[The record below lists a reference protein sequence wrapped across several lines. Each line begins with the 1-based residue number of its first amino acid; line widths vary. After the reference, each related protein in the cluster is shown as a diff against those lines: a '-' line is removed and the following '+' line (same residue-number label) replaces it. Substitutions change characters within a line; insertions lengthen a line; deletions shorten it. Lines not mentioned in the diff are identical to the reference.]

1 MSMKQIKL
9 LSYVVLLII
18 ISLHSRHRPHEP
30 HVDAFVEQALI
41 KIITKEGSQRV
52 RISQNLNLLVVSSL
66 L

>member
-18 ISLHSRHRPHEP
+18 ISLHSRHRPHES
-30 HVDAFVEQALI
+30 HVDALVEQALM
-41 KIITKEGSQRV
+41 KIMTKEGSQRV
-52 RISQNLNLLVVSSL
+52 RIPQNLNLLVVSSL